1 MAISSNERKISGEPV
16 LLFKKWMAKSKIG
29 MLGCDFGVSSEFAA
43 GKQSDL
49 PPFWC
54 GFSGF

>member
-1 MAISSNERKISGEPV
+1 MAILSNERMFSGEPV

-49 PPFWC
+49 PPFC
-54 GFSGF
+54 FVFSDF

>member
-1 MAISSNERKISGEPV
+1 MAILSNERMFSGEPV

-43 GKQSDL
+43 GK
-49 PPFWC
+49 
-54 GFSGF
+54 